1 MITFVNVR
9 TEKDDTERETFF
21 RQEIWIWIE
30 SSLARGNYKWVVRN
44 VSPTYDIHALYT
56 KVCSLANK
64 ATFISHA
71 LEVKQIF
78 TINPGNDIFLYHAE
92 LLEQMRLVKSQGES
106 LGLSA
111 SIPPWLEQS
120 LLLILIFH
128 KSNTGI
134 GLCVGLH
141 FLAHALLVTIFLAVV
156 TLALE
161 FALRGHMRRRTTLEA
176 LLVLRSR

>member
-1 MITFVNVR
+1 MDTFFSSMITFVNVR

-71 LEVKQIF
+71 LEVKKIF
-78 TINPGNDIFLYHAE
+78 TINRE
-92 LLEQMRLVKSQGES
+92 
-106 LGLSA
+106 
-111 SIPPWLEQS
+111 
-120 LLLILIFH
+120 
-128 KSNTGI
+128 
-134 GLCVGLH
+134 
-141 FLAHALLVTIFLAVV
+141 
-156 TLALE
+156 
-161 FALRGHMRRRTTLEA
+161 
-176 LLVLRSR
+176 